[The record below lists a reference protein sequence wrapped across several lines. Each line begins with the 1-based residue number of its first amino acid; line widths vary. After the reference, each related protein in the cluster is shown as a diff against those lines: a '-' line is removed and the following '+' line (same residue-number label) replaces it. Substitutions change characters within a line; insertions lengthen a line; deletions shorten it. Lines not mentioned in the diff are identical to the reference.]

1 MKIAIVLSSP
11 PLRQVFRGID
21 VRAVTIVAERAI
33 WPMLEAGQ
41 PVVVT
46 VQCGNSRQQAQVNQY
61 FNDLIRNETRFL
73 AGMTDSK
80 ASRHTSSPSA

>member
-11 PLRQVFRGID
+11 PVRQVFRGID
-21 VRAVTIVAERAI
+21 VRGVAIVAERAM
-33 WPMLEAGQ
+33 WPLLEAGQ

-46 VQCGNSRQQAQVNQY
+46 VQCGNARLQAQVNQY
-61 FNDLIRNETRFL
+61 FNDLIQNETQFL
-73 AGMTDSK
+73 SSSAVSK